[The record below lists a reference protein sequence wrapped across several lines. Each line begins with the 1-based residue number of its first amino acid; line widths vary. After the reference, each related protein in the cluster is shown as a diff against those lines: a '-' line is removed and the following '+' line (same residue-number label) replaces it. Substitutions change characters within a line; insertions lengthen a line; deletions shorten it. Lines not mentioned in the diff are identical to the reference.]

1 MEDKEVQEINQKKL
15 KEKGQKV
22 FEQQQKQKM
31 INYNPEQILFELLE
45 FINQRGLELMNVT
58 QQIKTAIINEKQSKL
73 AQQNKPDKEKQ

>member
-31 INYNPEQILFELLE
+31 MNYNPEQVLFELLE